1 MAYSIQVQGLV
12 RFSVLTEDYY
22 ADKFDTVDKI
32 AAHIFAPDRME
43 RRFRLFEHLCLPSLM
58 RQSDMEFRLGVITSS
73 HLPGN
78 HLDRLRAL
86 TDPHPNVTVFA
97 EDPAKQYPLLRKCY
111 AAMQDREAHSHAINF
126 RIDDDDAVD
135 MGFIKR
141 IKRQGMGLLQVAD
154 PGARTMIAHNHG
166 FYIDMTGEGP
176 NRVFDARERV
186 PLSVGSALLS
196 PMDDPGIPYAFN
208 HRKFGQHYNL
218 YSDIETPAFLR
229 TLHPDNKSDPA
240 QLGLTD
246 KMKPG
251 RVERLV
257 RKHFGVEVADLSTL

>member
-1 MAYSIQVQGLV
+1 MAYSIQVQGLI

-43 RRFRLFEHLCLPSLM
+43 RRFHLFERLCLPSLM
-58 RQSDMEFRLGVITSS
+58 RQTDMEFRLGVITST
-73 HLPGN
+73 HLPGDQ
-78 HLDRLRAL
+78 LERLLAL
-86 TDPHPNVTVFA
+86 TEPHPNVTIFA
-97 EDPAKQYPLLRKCY
+97 EEPAKQYPLLRKAY
-111 AAMQDREAHSHAINF
+111 ARMQDRDRFTHALNF

-135 MGFIKR
+135 RDFIAR
-141 IKRQGMGLLQVAD
+141 IKRQAAGLLQVGD
-154 PGARTMIAHNHG
+154 PAGRTMIAHNFG
-166 FYIDMTGEGP
+166 FYIDMNHEGA
-176 NRVFDARERV
+176 NRVFDARERM

-196 PMDDPGIPYAFN
+196 PMDDPGIPYAYN
-208 HRKFGQHYNL
+208 HRKFAQHYNL

-240 QLGLTD
+240 QLGLID

-251 RVERLV
+251 RVERLL
-257 RKHFGVEVADLSTL
+257 RKHFRVDIADLQAL